1 MRSHALRNAIQEHE
15 LAQGVGCR
23 VQGGTGDVP
32 AVSDDGKGA
41 VGGGVEGTGYRRGGG
56 VEAMVAA
63 AMAPEARSGVQG
75 TGSEQ
80 AGGVGGTGYR
90 VQDTGYRTT
99 RAPPAEQK
107 EEGRERT
114 ASSQQSR
121 EITASSQQS
130 RSSQQQLRRE
140 RTANLMAAMK
150 RSGRSEARKRLM
162 LTEV

>member
-15 LAQGVGCR
+15 LAQGAGCR
-23 VQGGTGDVP
+23 VQGTGDVP

-63 AMAPEARSGVQG
+63 AMAPEARSRVQG

-80 AGGVGGTGYR
+80 AGGVGG
-90 VQDTGYRTT
+90 TGYRTT